1 MEVFCPTC
9 GARFVNN
16 ERFCKRCG
24 TALFQANH
32 NPYPGQA
39 NTQPTQVLSNQVQ
52 QPRPV
57 QAQQKPEKQNKKRFI
72 LYLCGFLLLAFIIR
86 ANATSS
92 DSSKT
97 TSNASGNGRAASGAQ
112 SSQSAKLPTA
122 TPEPSPTP
130 VPIISGRVVRTAN
143 LRAEPKAGD
152 EEPVIGRLFED
163 SGVTIKGRNEAK
175 DWFVI
180 NSDRGLEGW
189 LSASLLEIPS
199 ESDIDS
205 LPIVSAEET
214 FIPHDHDDT
223 IYLQVWT
230 MDFQDKVGYMRA
242 SNGSTFLLV
251 GVRIDNYGRSSA
263 PYNPLY
269 FSLKDSDGF
278 EYNTTIYTGSRGLSS
293 GDIAKDEFV
302 NGIIAFEVPKK
313 ATGLTLSYEPLVIA
327 GGYDKLSIMLTE

>member
-1 MEVFCPTC
+1 MEVFCTTC
-9 GARFVNN
+9 GQGYVNN

-24 TALFQANH
+24 TALSQPNQAQ
-32 NPYPGQA
+32 NPPGQA
-39 NTQPTQVLSNQVQ
+39 NTMPTQVLSNQV
-52 QPRPV
+52 PPVAPV
-57 QAQQKPEKQNKKRFI
+57 QPAKQSKSGQLVGIGI
-72 LYLCGFLLLAFIIR
+72 LGFLVLCCVVGILAGPSEPSPSASNNMQAAQSIQ
-86 ANATSS
+86 NTSS
-92 DSSKT
+92 
-97 TSNASGNGRAASGAQ
+97 
-112 SSQSAKLPTA
+112 PTA
-122 TPEPSPTP
+122 TPEPIPTP
-130 VPIISGRVVRTAN
+130 VPEVFARVLRTAN
-143 LRAEPKAGD
+143 LRVHPKSGD
-152 EEPVIGRLFED
+152 DEPVIGRLFED

-189 LSASLLEIPS
+189 LSASLLEIPP

-205 LPIVSAEET
+205 LPIVSDEEA

-223 IYLQVWT
+223 IYLQVWS

-242 SNGSTFLLV
+242 SSGATFLLV

-278 EYNTTIYTGSRGLSS
+278 EYNTTIYTGSRGLSA
-293 GDIAKDEFV
+293 GDIARDEFV
-302 NGIIAFEVPKK
+302 NGVIAFEVPKK

-327 GGYDKLSIMLTE
+327 GGYSKLNIKLTE

>member
-1 MEVFCPTC
+1 MEVFCTTC
-9 GARFVNN
+9 GQGYANN

-24 TALFQANH
+24 TALSQPNQEQ
-32 NPYPGQA
+32 NPPGQA
-39 NTQPTQVLSNQVQ
+39 NTMPTQVLSTQV
-52 QPRPV
+52 PPVAPV
-57 QAQQKPEKQNKKRFI
+57 QAQQKPEKRNKKRFI
-72 LYLCGFLLLAFIIR
+72 LYLCGFLMLAFIVR
-86 ANATSS
+86 ANTSPSDSPKSTSS
-92 DSSKT
+92 
-97 TSNASGNGRAASGAQ
+97 NGQAAL
-112 SSQSAKLPTA
+112 SSQNTSSPTD
-122 TPEPSPTP
+122 TPEPIPTP
-130 VPIISGRVVRTAN
+130 VPEVFARVLRTAN
-143 LRAEPKAGD
+143 LRVHPKSGD
-152 EEPVIGRLFED
+152 DQPVIGRLFED

-189 LSASLLEIPS
+189 LSASLLEIPP

-205 LPIVSAEET
+205 LPIVSDEEA

-223 IYLQVWT
+223 IYLQVWS

-242 SNGSTFLLV
+242 SSGATFLLV

-278 EYNTTIYTGSRGLSS
+278 EYNTTIYTGSRGLSA
-293 GDIAKDEFV
+293 GDIARDEFV
-302 NGIIAFEVPKK
+302 NGVIAFEVPKK

-327 GGYDKLSIMLTE
+327 GGYSKLNIKLTE

>member
-9 GARFVNN
+9 GSRYVDN
-16 ERFCKRCG
+16 ERFCKQCG
-24 TALFQANH
+24 TVLSQPNQAQ

-39 NTQPTQVLSNQVQ
+39 NTMPTQVLSNQV
-52 QPRPV
+52 PPATSV
-57 QAQQKPEKQNKKRFI
+57 QAQQKPEKRNKKRFI
-72 LYLCGFLLLAFIIR
+72 LYLCGFLMLAFIIR
-86 ANATSS
+86 ATTNASDSAKNTSS
-92 DSSKT
+92 TSS
-97 TSNASGNGRAASGAQ
+97 NGQAAL
-112 SSQSAKLPTA
+112 SSQNSNSPTA
-122 TPEPSPTP
+122 SPEPSPTP
-130 VPIISGRVVRTAN
+130 VPKVLARVLRTAN
-143 LRAEPKAGD
+143 LRAQPKAGD
-152 EEPVIGRLFED
+152 DEPVIGRLFED

-180 NSDRGLEGW
+180 NSNQGLEGW
-189 LSASLLEIPS
+189 LSASLLEIAP

-205 LPIVSAEET
+205 LPIVSDEET

-223 IYLQVWT
+223 IYLQVWS

-313 ATGLTLSYEPLVIA
+313 ARGLTLNYQPLVIA
-327 GGYDKLSIMLTE
+327 GGYDKLSIKLTE